1 MKDRQEMLETP
12 ARIEPCLLEGDIPA
26 RLADL
31 AADVRARAERLGH
44 ALHPDAATELA
55 DLVRLMNCYYSNLI
69 EGHVT
74 RPRDIELALA
84 NADLDEARR
93 PLALEARAHVLIQR
107 RIDQAFAAAS
117 MAIPTSVAFITETHH
132 AFYAEMPEQF
142 RFAKGRDGA
151 RLAITPGAFRARPDE
166 DVAVGRHLPPSS
178 ERIADF
184 MTHYERRFARVST
197 TGVTGILAIATAHH
211 RFNFIHPFLDGNGR
225 VSRLMSHAMA
235 LRAGIGGGG
244 LWSLSRGFARGLV
257 DRGEYRR
264 MMDHADSP
272 RQGDRDGRGN
282 LSEAALKDFTEWVLK
297 VMLDQLEF
305 TQTVFQIDALQ
316 DRLRR
321 LLSDL
326 GFGAPA
332 VDLTLTI
339 LRYGEVGRGDVPKI
353 LKLPERTARTITA
366 KLQASG
372 ILKSSTPKGPLRIGF
387 PIEHRERLFPRLF
400 GDEPFTV

>member
-1 MKDRQEMLETP
+1 
-12 ARIEPCLLEGDIPA
+12 
-26 RLADL
+26 
-31 AADVRARAERLGH
+31 
-44 ALHPDAATELA
+44 
-55 DLVRLMNCYYSNLI
+55 
-69 EGHVT
+69 
-74 RPRDIELALA
+74 
-84 NADLDEARR
+84 
-93 PLALEARAHVLIQR
+93 VLIQR
-107 RIDQAFAAAS
+107 RIDQAFAATS
-117 MAIPTSVAFITETHH
+117 MAIPTSVAFITQTHR
-132 AFYAEMPEQF
+132 AFYAEMPDEL
-142 RFAKGRDGA
+142 RFARGRDGA
-151 RLAITPGAFRARPDE
+151 RLAITPGTFRAHPTE
-166 DVAVGRHLPPSS
+166 DVAVGRHVPPAS
-178 ERIADF
+178 ERVADF
-184 MTHYERRFARVST
+184 MAHFERRFARVST

-211 RFNFIHPFLDGNGR
+211 RLNFIHPFLDGNGR

-321 LLSDL
+321 LLNDL

-353 LKLPERTARTITA
+353 LKLPERTARAITA
-366 KLQASG
+366 KLQATG

-387 PIEHRERLFPRLF
+387 PLEHREHLFPRLF